1 MIEGQLVCIVAE
13 EDMIVATS
21 SRAPYVEANKKAME
35 CSFRS
40 LEFVNAMYVKEGAKI
55 PMPKL
60 SKVTHLGIKQVPDR
74 GARAGKGLGKRL
86 QGMLRLIIVIQKK
99 DRFGLGYKPNRQERQ
114 RFIEEKRQKRV
125 ASLLEKEVESMKMDI
140 PPLSS
145 SFLSAG
151 FINPKMIQVDEEE
164 VMVETFGSLS
174 IDMVEVEDQEAR
186 NTGLPSFPRGQ
197 TLNNWTSIELP
208 IVFRFPNE

>member
-1 MIEGQLVCIVAE
+1 MIA
-13 EDMIVATS
+13 AAS
-21 SRAPYVEANKKAME
+21 SGAPYVEANEKAMK

-40 LEFVNAMYVKEGAKI
+40 LEFVNAMYVKERAKV

-60 SKVTHLGIKQVPDR
+60 SKVTHLGIKRVSDK
-74 GARAGKGLGKRL
+74 GARVEKRLGKRL
-86 QGMLRLIIVIQKK
+86 QGMLRSITIIQKK
-99 DRFGLGYKPNRQERQ
+99 DRFGVGYKPNRQERQ

-125 ASLLEKEVESMKMDI
+125 ASFLGKETESMKMDI

-145 SFLSAG
+145 SFLSTG
-151 FINPKMIQVDEEE
+151 FINPEMIEGDEEE

-174 IDMVEVEDQEAR
+174 VDMVEVEDQKAKDTR
-186 NTGLPSFPRGQ
+186 LPSFPHGQ

-208 IVFRFPNE
+208 IVFSFHNE